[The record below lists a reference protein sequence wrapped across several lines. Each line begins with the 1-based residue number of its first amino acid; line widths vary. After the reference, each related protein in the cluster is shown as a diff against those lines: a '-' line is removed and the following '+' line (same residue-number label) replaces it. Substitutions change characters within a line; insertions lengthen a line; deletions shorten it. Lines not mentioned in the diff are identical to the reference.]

1 MLPGVLCACLFVGCG
16 ADRCAAAILIACLSV
31 TALFTALAS
40 TPLVARLTEA
50 LPACI
55 QMITPNFTVLVIGA
69 RSKALASASSAPFQ
83 VEIAPA
89 NARGAL
95 AAIEAFCINA
105 GYAASP
111 WAGYAF
117 SASAQGSHMAQA
129 LRCAGLRGARP
140 RPLLI
145 SAARVAALAD
155 SEPVHHR
162 GPMNARGPARR
173 GGCHRRGREP
183 HLNGIRAIL
192 HFLPERLA
200 QAGFPVQRTL
210 FSAGCCSLLYGLGTL
225 PVIAFLDRI
234 GRRRSLLLGSAGLTL
249 TPALVA
255 APQLTVDV
263 NHHFRST
270 HLLARG
276 VATGMDAY
284 LFCFSATWG
293 TVPRLLSAELFPLY
307 MRARDRPRRRGR
319 LARVFV
325 ETGGQELEGIAGVFG
340 DALPPPQK
348 IKQEDKVLRVHRR
361 HGKGRSAVGLASQGR
376 RCIVR
381 GAHRG
386 RR

>member
-1 MLPGVLCACLFVGCG
+1 MYYGIIDTLAMVGG
-16 ADRCAAAILIACLSV
+16 AAGPAPWGHLARDYPRRMLIA
-31 TALFTALAS
+31 FAS
-40 TPLVARLTEA
+40 RMFV
-50 LPACI
+50 
-55 QMITPNFTVLVIGA
+55 Q
-69 RSKALASASSAPFQ
+69 
-83 VEIAPA
+83 
-89 NARGAL
+89 
-95 AAIEAFCINA
+95 
-105 GYAASP
+105 
-111 WAGYAF
+111 
-117 SASAQGSHMAQA
+117 
-129 LRCAGLRGARP
+129 
-140 RPLLI
+140 
-145 SAARVAALAD
+145 
-155 SEPVHHR
+155 
-162 GPMNARGPARR
+162 
-173 GGCHRRGREP
+173 
-183 HLNGIRAIL
+183 LNGIRAIL

-249 TPALVA
+249 TLALVA

-263 NHHFRST
+263 NHHFRSM

-276 VATGMDAY
+276 VATGMGAY

-361 HGKGRSAVGLASQGR
+361 HGKGRSAVGLASQATAVHSAGGASR
-376 RCIVR
+376 SQVTLAVEPGAEKEPDKEETPR
-381 GAHRG
+381 GTEHA
-386 RR
+386 